1 MAKKLKYPYEQW
13 KDAQREEEEASSPQ
27 PPTSPHHHM
36 GSDNEEDE
44 EIDLVGLPA
53 DEQTPKPEGQAP
65 INLAGKWC
73 SMFKYSLCVMS
84 RLKLLTGHILFSSA

>member
-13 KDAQREEEEASSPQ
+13 KDAQREEEEASPQ
-27 PPTSPHHHM
+27 PPTSPHHM
-36 GSDNEEDE
+36 GSDNEDDE

-53 DEQTPKPEGQAP
+53 DEQPPKPEGQAP

-73 SMFKYSLCVMS
+73 SMFKNVVCVMS
-84 RLKLLTGHILFSSA
+84 RLQLLTWHILFSSA